1 MLQKA
6 HEGHLGVVKTLS
18 RVREVIWWPGVS
30 NAIRQMIMH
39 CETCVE
45 FRQQQRKGPLQPT
58 ELPQVL

>member
-30 NAIRQMIMH
+30 NAIRQTIMH
-39 CETCVE
+39 CETCMCGISTTAKKRA
-45 FRQQQRKGPLQPT
+45 FAAD
-58 ELPQVL
+58 